1 MIDCRAAAMRVG
13 EQGALYHDVSEAEA
27 RRELDRLLSDPR
39 FHGTDRAKNI
49 LRYVAEKG
57 FEGETEGVKAY
68 AIALDVLNRTSR
80 FDANADPIV
89 RIEVSRLRGALTN
102 YYEAFGA
109 ELDISIH
116 LPIGRYVAV
125 FSRCPGHPVSA
136 GPAVIDTGRHSH
148 LAEDAGPLPGPSAH
162 QQWNPF
168 HVVAVGTAVLLV
180 LAAGAA
186 GVVFFMTAPEMTV
199 RPAVTIAMS
208 SADETRSAEA
218 AMTRDYLVT
227 AISRF
232 RTLSISSQTAVQTG
246 SLSQSLRPVPGS
258 AYVID
263 MKYYAD
269 ADDRTVW
276 WQIVDAHGGG
286 VLKSGIEKVPVD
298 GRSEA
303 AVRDAMVSVLAKR
316 FASTRG
322 VINNLETHD
331 DESRNALGNGCV
343 LKAEY
348 ELDEGGRTGI
358 RASAKCLEQTVASLP
373 NNSDALAVLSRVL
386 VAAEGADPATTPFD
400 RALSLANHAVSLDPS
415 SDRAHVALMMAQFYR
430 GSTDAAI
437 AAGNRALS
445 LNPNNPEVL
454 SKLAGVLYSSGY
466 QSAAVSLAEDATRNV
481 DSVPRDARIVLAL
494 DAYGRGDYSNASL
507 IAEQVNCSDFVV
519 RAIRA
524 AALGQ
529 LLSPDA
535 PARLAYLKTM
545 LPDYQTS
552 LRTWM
557 ERRRY
562 PTSVIASI
570 ERGLTKASRIVA
582 SDKVAEVANST
593 IH

>member
-1 MIDCRAAAMRVG
+1 MRVG

-27 RRELDRLLSDPR
+27 RRELDRLLADPR

-49 LRYVAEKG
+49 LKYVAEKG

-109 ELDISIH
+109 ELDISVH

-125 FSRCPGHPVSA
+125 FSRCPGHLVSA
-136 GPAVIDTGRHSH
+136 AHAVADDRRRGH
-148 LAEDAGPLPGPSAH
+148 LAGDGAQLAGISSRH
-162 QQWNPF
+162 QWNRL
-168 HVVAVGTAVLLV
+168 HVATAGTAALLV

-186 GVVFFMTAPEMTV
+186 GVVFFTNAPEVTV
-199 RPAVTIAMS
+199 RPAIAVAMS

-218 AMTRDYLVT
+218 TMTRDYLVT

-246 SLSQSLRPVPGS
+246 SLSQSLRPAPGS

-269 ADDRTVW
+269 TDDRTVW
-276 WQIVDAHGGG
+276 WQIVEAHGGG

-303 AVRDAMVSVLAKR
+303 AVRDEMVSVLAKR

-322 VINNLETHD
+322 VINNLEIHD
-331 DESRNALGNGCV
+331 DASGNALGNSCV

-358 RASAKCLEQTVASLP
+358 QAAANCLEQTVALLP
-373 NNSDALAVLSRVL
+373 NNSDALALLSRVL
-386 VAAEGADPATTPFD
+386 VAAKGADPETTPFD

-466 QSAAVSLAEDATRNV
+466 QGAAVSLAEDAARNV

-494 DAYGRGDYSNASL
+494 DAYDRGDYSNASL
-507 IAEQVNCSDFVV
+507 LAEQVNCSDFVV

-524 AALGQ
+524 ASLGE
-529 LLSPDA
+529 LSSPDA
-535 PARLAYLKTM
+535 PGRLAYLRTM
-545 LPDYQTS
+545 LPDYETS
-552 LRTWM
+552 LRIWM

-562 PTSVIASI
+562 PTSIIASI
-570 ERGLTKASRIVA
+570 ERGLTKAARIVA
-582 SDKVAEVANST
+582 PDKVAEVENST
-593 IH
+593 VH